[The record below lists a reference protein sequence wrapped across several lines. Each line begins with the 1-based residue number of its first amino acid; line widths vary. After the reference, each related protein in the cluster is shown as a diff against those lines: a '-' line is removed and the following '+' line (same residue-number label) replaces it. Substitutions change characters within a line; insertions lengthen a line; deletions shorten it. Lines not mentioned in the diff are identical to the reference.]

1 MPGGETDKKTVTL
14 PEDTRIS
21 KENDGD
27 PQLQALLEVFTVR
40 HASHHRPIALV
51 TSGGTAVDLEVNAVR
66 SLENFSTGLRGA
78 VSVEKFLQRGY
89 AVIHLMRTGS
99 TAPYARVLSSLL
111 EQQGNHGLSCDSLG
125 RLFGPDPFEDDSYV
139 DDNTNSTDP
148 WLTEFNQAHSKS
160 TGLGK
165 KETSEESSGSDDD
178 IRLSRR
184 ILNSTRMHR
193 CLRERANVA
202 NEGLLMTVPFRTVDE
217 YLSKLKICSLS
228 LQDSRSLAIVYLAA
242 AVSDFYIPTAKKSLH
257 KIQSRNYASLSDSAD
272 EESSG
277 SAIASDNNV
286 VDDGSLSLKLY
297 PVPKMIMPLRQ
308 TWAPNAFVVS
318 FKLETDKT
326 ILYHKAMMAAKTY
339 GVHMVI
345 GNILAT
351 RHEKVFVLH
360 KAGLM
365 DIDENAEGV
374 SKGESHLTKEKEFE
388 FIEIS
393 KRNTASGTIDDLED
407 AMVGYVVERHFEFIA
422 THFHQPDGNG
432 AHHSMAGAE
441 AAVQT
446 SRHLEQ
452 RKREIQKELY
462 RKRIRKVTLEVAG
475 TAIGMGLTFWISA
488 FLQNR
493 ILGGRR

>member
-1 MPGGETDKKTVTL
+1 VFRLRLRLRLLL
-14 PEDTRIS
+14 P
-21 KENDGD
+21 
-27 PQLQALLEVFTVR
+27 LLPLLLL
-40 HASHHRPIALV
+40 HRQ
-51 TSGGTAVDLEVNAVR
+51 
-66 SLENFSTGLRGA
+66 RGA

-99 TAPYARVLSSLL
+99 TAPYARVLTSLL
-111 EQQGNHGLSCDSLG
+111 EQQGNHGLSCDGLG
-125 RLFGPDPFEDDSYV
+125 RLFGPDPFEDDPYV
-139 DDNTNSTDP
+139 DDNSNPTDP
-148 WLTEFNQAHSKS
+148 WLTEFDQAHSKS
-160 TGLGK
+160 TGLGMN
-165 KETSEESSGSDDD
+165 ETSEESNGSDDE

-184 ILNSTRMHR
+184 VLNSTRMHR
-193 CLRERANVA
+193 CLRERTNVVK
-202 NEGLLMTVPFRTVDE
+202 EGLLLTVPFRTVDE

-257 KIQSRNYASLSDSAD
+257 KIQSRNYASLSDSTD

-277 SAIASDNNV
+277 SAISSDNNV
-286 VDDGSLSLKLY
+286 VDDGTLSLKLY
-297 PVPKMIMPLRQ
+297 PVPKMITPLRQ

-360 KAGLM
+360 KTGLM
-365 DIDENAEGV
+365 NIEENAEESAEGV
-374 SKGESHLTKEKEFE
+374 SEGESHLTKEREFE

-432 AHHSMAGAE
+432 TYHSMAGAE
-441 AAVQT
+441 AAVQA

-475 TAIGMGLTFWISA
+475 TAIGMGLTYGISV